1 MTEDDKQ
8 NLDDL
13 REVERAVIEA
23 RHALTKA
30 MVGQGSHHREAFLFH
45 LGFAR
50 GRLSRVCDRAYGGR
64 EGEELPA

>member
-1 MTEDDKQ
+1 MTDDDKQ

-13 REVERAVIEA
+13 REVERALMEA

-30 MVGQGSHHREAFLFH
+30 MVGQDLHHRAAFLFH

-50 GRLSRVCDRAYGGR
+50 GRLSLVCDRVYPAK
-64 EGEELPA
+64 EETA

>member
-8 NLDDL
+8 NLDDM
-13 REVERAVIEA
+13 REAERALIEA

-50 GRLSRVCDRAYGGR
+50 GRLSRVCDRVY
-64 EGEELPA
+64 PAKETTP

>member
-13 REVERAVIEA
+13 REVERALIEA
-23 RHALTKA
+23 RQALTKA
-30 MVGQGSHHREAFLFH
+30 MVGQGSHHRHAFVFH

-50 GRLSRVCDRAYGGR
+50 GRLELISERHGLSLIEERV
-64 EGEELPA
+64 P